1 MPNIYDSSARTNY
14 FKELT
19 TNLWDQRDLIT
30 LLVKRDLA
38 VRYKRSIL
46 GLLWTLIN
54 PLITS
59 LVLWMVFVHIFK
71 AKLADGSQFAPYVLA
86 GVLLMT
92 FFNQAF
98 MQATESIASGM
109 GILQKVYVRPHV
121 FAFASSI
128 SNSVNFIL
136 GLFVLVVVTFLVGD
150 GISIFAP
157 LTFLVILCI
166 LGLTIGLS
174 LMTSILFIR
183 FNDSKNIIAI
193 ILQLLFYLTPVF
205 YPKDILSAPIRLIVS
220 LNPLTSYLDIF
231 RFVLADTGKATLFD
245 WIYMFSSSAI
255 VLLLGLVIFKKA
267 WTKSVVMM

>member
-1 MPNIYDSSARTNY
+1 
-14 FKELT
+14 
-19 TNLWDQRDLIT
+19 
-30 LLVKRDLA
+30 
-38 VRYKRSIL
+38 
-46 GLLWTLIN
+46 
-54 PLITS
+54 
-59 LVLWMVFVHIFK
+59 MVFVHIFR

-121 FAFASSI
+121 FAFASAI
-128 SNSVNFIL
+128 SNSVNFIF
-136 GLFVLVVVTFLVGD
+136 GLFALVFVSFLVDD
-150 GISIFAP
+150 GLSLLAP
-157 LTFLVILCI
+157 LTVLVILCM

-205 YPKDILSAPIRLIVS
+205 YPKDILNETVRLIVS
-220 LNPLTSYLDIF
+220 LNPLSSYLDIF
-231 RFVLADTGKATLFD
+231 RFVFADTGKTTLFD
-245 WIYMFSSSAI
+245 WVYMFSSSTI
-255 VLLLGLVIFKKA
+255 VLVLGLVIFKRA
-267 WTKSVVMM
+267 WAKSVVMM

>member
-1 MPNIYDSSARTNY
+1 MPNIYDSSVQTNY

-19 TNLWDQRDLIT
+19 TDLWDQRDLIS
-30 LLVKRDLA
+30 LLVKRDIT
-38 VRYKRSIL
+38 VRYKRSVL

-54 PLITS
+54 PLLIS
-59 LVLWMVFVHIFK
+59 LVLWMVFVQIFK

-98 MQATESIASGM
+98 MQATESIASGV

-121 FAFASSI
+121 FAFASAI

-136 GLFVLVVVTFLVGD
+136 GLFALVVVTFLVGD

-157 LTFLVILCI
+157 LVILVILCM

-183 FNDSKNIIAI
+183 FNDFKNIIAV
-193 ILQLLFYLTPVF
+193 ILQLLFYLTPVM

-220 LNPLTSYLDIF
+220 LNPLTSYLDIL
-231 RFVLADTGKATLFD
+231 RFAFANTGKATLFD
-245 WIYMFSSSAI
+245 WVYMFSSSAI

-267 WTKSVVMM
+267 WAKSVVMM

>member
-1 MPNIYDSSARTNY
+1 MSNFYDSSARSNY

-19 TNLWDQRDLIT
+19 TNLWQQRDLIS
-30 LLVKRDLA
+30 LLVKRDLT

-46 GLLWTLIN
+46 GLFWTLMN
-54 PLITS
+54 PLLTS
-59 LVLWMVFVHIFK
+59 LVLWVVFVQIFK

-109 GILQKVYVRPHV
+109 GILQKIYVRPQT
-121 FAFASSI
+121 FAFASAI
-128 SNSVNFIL
+128 SNSVNFVF
-136 GLFVLVVVTFLVGD
+136 GLFALTIVTFLVDEGL
-150 GISIFAP
+150 SLFAP
-157 LTFLVILCI
+157 LAGLVILCL

-183 FNDSKNIIAI
+183 FNDSKNIVAI

-205 YPKDILSAPIRLIVS
+205 YPKDILSANLRLIVS

-231 RFVLADTGKATLFD
+231 RFVFADTGKATLFD
-245 WIYMFSSSAI
+245 WVYMFLSSAI
-255 VLLLGLVIFKKA
+255 VLLLGLTLFRRA
-267 WTKSVVMM
+267 WPKSVVMM